1 VEACGAE
8 LRAMRVPR
16 EEFDQGVRERLGAL
30 ARADFG
36 DKEFALRWA
45 VVAGAE
51 RLRRTTPTWGP
62 KAAKPPNGAA

>member
-1 VEACGAE
+1 VRDLLQVPAQTDSAAAFAGAVEACGAE

-36 DKEFALRWA
+36 DKEFALR
-45 VVAGAE
+45 
-51 RLRRTTPTWGP
+51 
-62 KAAKPPNGAA
+62 